1 MQHTPDIS
9 IIITAHHEGL
19 LAGVS
24 AQSAQAAAAC
34 AHANG
39 LTCEYV
45 VVLDNADALTSATLR
60 QGLNENATFLETSE
74 GDPGLARNQG
84 LEAAKGTYAAYLD
97 ADDLWSEN
105 WLVEAAKLVE
115 QRPDAV
121 AQCACAVAFGDER
134 HLWWH
139 QDSETDLCDPAY
151 LEWMN
156 YWDALVFA
164 RRDLLA
170 KYPYHANDL
179 KLGYGHEDWHWNR
192 VTLEAGVP
200 HKPVPRTIHFKRKRC
215 GTQSTLVD
223 KVGGMPWTPPETI
236 GFLHRFTINSATLG
250 QNR

>member
-1 MQHTPDIS
+1 MPWRPTKAPSKPVKGARNATHS
-9 IIITAHHEGL
+9 RHFHYHHSPSRGAIGGGL
-19 LAGVS
+19 GPK
-24 AQSAQAAAAC
+24 C
-34 AHANG
+34 
-39 LTCEYV
+39 T
-45 VVLDNADALTSATLR
+45 
-60 QGLNENATFLETSE
+60 ATFLETSE

-223 KVGGMPWTPPETI
+223 KAGGMPWPM
-236 GFLHRFTINSATLG
+236 A
-250 QNR
+250 